1 MHRALD
7 RVTLE
12 VTVHLLVAGFALI
25 GASLAGVGATLP
37 LVGVLLLVS
46 VALFAAKGRVPSPG
60 PYLRADLR
68 RTLGDVWIAGVL
80 AATTSALALGATAGE
95 LQALGGILGLV
106 AMANYFLRPLYHVAY
121 SLVASVLERTRP
133 ENG

>member
-7 RVTLE
+7 RVTME

-25 GASLAGVGATLP
+25 GASLAGLGATPP

-46 VALFAAKGRVPSPG
+46 IALYAARGRVPSPG

-68 RTLGDVWIAGVL
+68 RTLGDVWIATVL
-80 AATTSALALGATAGE
+80 AATTSVLALGATAGE
-95 LQALGGILGLV
+95 LQALGGILGLI
-106 AMANYFLRPLYHVAY
+106 AMVNYFLRPLYYVAY
-121 SLVASVLERTRP
+121 SLISSALERTRP